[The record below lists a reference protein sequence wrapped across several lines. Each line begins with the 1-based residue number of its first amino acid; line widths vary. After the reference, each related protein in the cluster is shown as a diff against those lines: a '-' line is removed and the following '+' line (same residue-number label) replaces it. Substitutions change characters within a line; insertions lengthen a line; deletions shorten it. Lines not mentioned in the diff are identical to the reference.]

1 MIRGQRGL
9 TASRALKALTDRERE
24 ILQMFAGGKS
34 YAQIAEANGNKVVTV
49 RNSIYRIQNKLGVD
63 TKQEM
68 VVWAVKNG
76 LLDDVERDG

>member
-1 MIRGQRGL
+1 
-9 TASRALKALTDRERE
+9 
-24 ILQMFAGGKS
+24 MFAGGKS
-34 YAQIAEANGNKVVTV
+34 HAQIAEANGNKVVTV